1 MHKLPLIY
9 DEKLD
14 LEALSVL
21 RMDGDMYESTVD
33 ILFNAF
39 HKVSIHGFIIV
50 DDWFG
55 FPAQGAVRDF
65 FKWHDVPMPEINRV
79 DGYSVYF
86 EKEAAWEGVEIRR
99 KAYKEL
105 IAQKK

>member
-1 MHKLPLIY
+1 M
-9 DEKLD
+9 LD

-21 RMDGDMYESTVD
+21 RMNGDMYESTVD

-39 HKVSIHGFIIV
+39 HKVSIHGVIIV

-55 FPAQGAVRDF
+55 FRAQDAVRDF
-65 FKWHDVPMPEINRV
+65 FKWHHVPMPEINKV

-86 EKEAAWEGVEIRR
+86 KKEAAWEGVEIRR
-99 KAYKEL
+99 KAYEDL